1 MKVKCPWCGARG
13 TDVRPPGEG
22 VTGPSGEPI
31 HLKGQEDYAFE
42 VRGNYAGR
50 PVRKCLN
57 CGNGVRITFLP
68 PRFNKVSPDEWE
80 YLQEQWAAFKA
91 QEREYFDRLDAER
104 ERALRVPEDE
114 GLGLSRDY
122 WSESSGWRTLRE
134 GDSSAKEGMAA
145 LSTAEERARRES
157 T

>member
-13 TDVRPPGEG
+13 TDVRPSIQG

-31 HLKGQEDYAFE
+31 HRKGQEDYAFE
-42 VRGNYAGR
+42 VRGNYAHR

-68 PRFNKVSPDEWE
+68 PRYHKVSPEEWE
-80 YLQEQWAAFKA
+80 YLQGQWTLYKA

-104 ERALRVPEDE
+104 ERARPVPEDE
-114 GLGLSRDY
+114 GLGTVTDY

-134 GDSSAKEGMAA
+134 GDESAKEGMAS
-145 LSTAEERARRES
+145 LSAAEKRARGEA